1 MDNLVE
7 KESIL
12 NVFNFNILNFF
23 ENDYRIVDTE
33 DSPAVQIV
41 RYEKALTELEFDFF
55 DTMHLMVMFDKFF
68 VTSDTHINATYL
80 SKDKKINLEQMKRIT
95 NAFHEKLGQDDSKCV
110 KWTKK
115 DSEYVKQNTFNR
127 IWPTGF
133 GDSFVKLSYK
143 EETGFELSI
152 LFLNN
157 LLENLGKKIVFN
169 G

>member
-1 MDNLVE
+1 MDGLID
-7 KESIL
+7 KDSIL
-12 NVFNFNILNFF
+12 EAFNFNILHFF
-23 ENDYRIVDTE
+23 ENEYKILGTE

-41 RYEKALTELEFDFF
+41 IYEKDLNDLEFDYF
-55 DTMHLMVMFDKFF
+55 DTMRLMVMFDKFF
-68 VTSDTHINATYL
+68 VTSDTHINVTYTA
-80 SKDKKINLEQMKRIT
+80 KDKKISIEQMKRIT

-115 DSEYVKQNTFNR
+115 DSLLVKTNGFNR

-143 EETGFELSI
+143 NDTGFELSI

-157 LLENLGKKIVFN
+157 LLENLGKRIVFN
-169 G
+169 

>member
-1 MDNLVE
+1 MNDLFE

-12 NVFNFNILNFF
+12 SVFKYDILHFF
-23 ENDYRIVDTE
+23 EDEYKVIGTE

-41 RYEKALTELEFDFF
+41 MYEKVLTELEFDYF
-55 DTMHLMVMFDKFF
+55 DTMQLMVMFDKFF
-68 VTSDTHINATYL
+68 VTSDTHINVMYTA
-80 SKDKKINLEQMKRIT
+80 KNKKISIEQMKIIT

-115 DSEYVKQNTFNR
+115 DSLLVKTNGFNR

-133 GDSFVKLSYK
+133 GDSFVKLSFK
-143 EETGFELSI
+143 NDTGFELSI

-157 LLENLGKKIVFN
+157 LLENLNKKIIFN
-169 G
+169 

>member
-1 MDNLVE
+1 MDDLVE

-12 NVFNFNILNFF
+12 EALRFNILNFF
-23 ENDYRIVDTE
+23 EDDYTIIGTE

-41 RYEKALTELEFDFF
+41 IYQKELIEIEFDFF
-55 DTMHLMVMFDKFF
+55 DTIQLMVMFDKFF
-68 VTSDTHINATYL
+68 VTSDTHINVTYT
-80 SKDKKINLEQMKRIT
+80 SKKHKISIEKMKRIT
-95 NAFHEKLGQDDSKCV
+95 NAFHEKFGQDDSKCV

-115 DSEYVKQNTFNR
+115 DSEHIKKDTFNR

-143 EETGFELSI
+143 KDSGFELSI

-157 LLENLGKKIVFN
+157 LLENIGKKIVFN
-169 G
+169 